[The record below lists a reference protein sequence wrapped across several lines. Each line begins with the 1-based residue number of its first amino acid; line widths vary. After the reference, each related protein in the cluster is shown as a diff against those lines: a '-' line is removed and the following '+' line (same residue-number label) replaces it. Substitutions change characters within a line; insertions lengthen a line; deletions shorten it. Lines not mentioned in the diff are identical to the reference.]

1 MSVGTG
7 ARVPAEVRSDLPA
20 HTREIRRTRAARP
33 PGPRTWRCW
42 TGCWQT
48 RGCRHRSSRPGR
60 SPAAG
65 PAGRRRPPPSGL
77 IPLPCNE
84 VHTCSRSRSPDRSAI
99 PASGCAGRSGDA
111 DIKPAPYLPRPTT
124 GRLADRE
131 DHDLRLEYQPQ
142 HFMVAPCLRSG
153 AGQWR
158 RDPVTAPRAL
168 ATLTRMAR
176 DDCAGEERKGE
187 EWAVGLS
194 RIVAGAAGYP
204 LVSRPGVS
212 SPGSRR
218 PVTWPGAGLGVRGS
232 DGGRNGPGT
241 PGI

>member
-1 MSVGTG
+1 MLDRLL
-7 ARVPAEVRSDLPA
+7 ADPRLPA
-20 HTREIRRTRAARP
+20 PIEPAWAQPGRWHGRPTAASTVRADPVTLQRGPAPVRGPGRPTGRR
-33 PGPRTWRCW
+33 
-42 TGCWQT
+42 
-48 RGCRHRSSRPGR
+48 SRPAAALVGLATPTS
-60 SPAAG
+60 SP
-65 PAGRRRPPPSGL
+65 R
-77 IPLPCNE
+77 
-84 VHTCSRSRSPDRSAI
+84 
-99 PASGCAGRSGDA
+99 
-111 DIKPAPYLPRPTT
+111 PYLPRPTT